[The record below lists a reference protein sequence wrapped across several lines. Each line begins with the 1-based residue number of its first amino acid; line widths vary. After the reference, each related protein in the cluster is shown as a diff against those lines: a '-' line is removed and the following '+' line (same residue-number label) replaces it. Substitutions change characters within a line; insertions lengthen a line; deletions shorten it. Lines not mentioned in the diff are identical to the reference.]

1 MCEVMMY
8 LVKNCFFM
16 LVTALLL
23 AFCLFSPDVTSRVSF
38 IALLA
43 ASLTLMY
50 ITQPQRSSAST
61 VSSD

>member
-1 MCEVMMY
+1 MMY
-8 LVKNCFFM
+8 LVKNCFFV

-23 AFCLFSPDVTSRVSF
+23 TFCLFSPDVTSRVSF

-50 ITQPQRSSAST
+50 ISQPQPST
-61 VSSD
+61 PSTATSD